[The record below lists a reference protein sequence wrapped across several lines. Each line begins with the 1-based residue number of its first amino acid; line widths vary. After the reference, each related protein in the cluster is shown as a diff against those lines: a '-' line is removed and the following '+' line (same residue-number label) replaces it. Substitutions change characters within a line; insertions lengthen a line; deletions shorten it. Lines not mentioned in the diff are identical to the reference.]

1 MNFRPV
7 PSFLA
12 PLPPSSALIAH
23 AGSSFDPLYSAGYQ
37 PQEGGG
43 ESKRPAPGKVT
54 LTSRLSPS
62 PAGAP
67 QGAAHPLL
75 APASAPSPVLD
86 DPFALHLEPQGP
98 QAASSQAAAP
108 EAHLIGP
115 PQLNFGEIPA
125 GETAREDAYVY
136 NVHLTSRAFVSASL
150 TGSSKMQLAYPV
162 PDQLPPSRE
171 DRGSPSTRFHLVY
184 QPTEAGRDEAVL
196 KVSASWPEYAGWAPE
211 TVEIPVIGVAYLYGA
226 EPPSAIAA
234 ERAREEDRARDEAA
248 EKARAEA
255 LARAAEADNAV
266 AKPYPQGHENRL
278 EDAFD
283 RAHDSLETLSDMQ
296 AIGIDVAAEEAASY
310 ARRVPEWSP
319 SLLFRLAMGGLD
331 MATYGLAGQVS
342 QLAKAALS
350 GPGGKTTSGA
360 AFAADLLKRG
370 LRKAGDAG
378 RDAVFGRGKPGKNSG
393 DAADP
398 ADSDDARIAFFAQ
411 QKAAL
416 IASRAERQR
425 ALRETHKALR
435 PLLRG
440 RHPESAA
447 AGMNA
452 LADGM
457 DAAAKDARRVQ
468 ADDARFSWMRFL
480 SETALGADLRNALDL
495 PKEHEDKPRY
505 DGLLDLD
512 VGVDYFH
519 PERDL
524 KVLKARMNGVTASM
538 ARSVAL
544 IPLSQVLEKGVHVR
558 VNLKVPELAVM
569 PVVLVFDGNKIAFA
583 DETAAAGQ
591 TSDWLSRAGGYI
603 GRPSPER
610 QRLGARSLRDRL
622 AALTLD
628 ELGLE
633 VETDAA

>member
-1 MNFRPV
+1 MNLPIFTTN
-7 PSFLA
+7 FLA
-12 PLPPSSALIAH
+12 PAAPSSALVAC
-23 AGSSFDPLYSAGYQ
+23 AASGFDHLYPAGYA

-62 PAGAP
+62 LGGAP

-86 DPFALHLEPQGP
+86 DPFALHLEPQ
-98 QAASSQAAAP
+98 AASSPAAVA

-115 PQLNFGEIPA
+115 PQVNFGEIPS

-136 NVHLTSRAFVSASL
+136 NVHLSSRAFVSASL

-171 DRGSPSTRFHLVY
+171 DRGSPSTRFHIVY

-196 KVSASWPEYAGWAPE
+196 KVTASWPTYTGWTPE
-211 TVEIPVIGVAYLYGA
+211 AVEIPVIGVAYLYGT
-226 EPPSAIAA
+226 EPPSVIAA
-234 ERAREEDRARDEAA
+234 ERAREEEDARTAA
-248 EKARAEA
+248 EEKARAEA

-296 AIGIDVAAEEAASY
+296 AIGIEVAAEEAASY
-310 ARRVPEWSP
+310 KRWIAEWSP
-319 SLLFRLAMGGLD
+319 SRLFKLAMGALD
-331 MATYGLAGQVS
+331 MATYGLAGQAS
-342 QLAKAALS
+342 QLAKVALS
-350 GPGGKTTSGA
+350 GPGKTTSGA

-378 RDAVFGRGKPGKNSG
+378 RDAVFGRKPSGKGQG
-393 DAADP
+393 AGDP

-416 IASRAERQR
+416 VASRSERQS
-425 ALRETHKALR
+425 ALRDTHKALR

-457 DAAAKDARRVQ
+457 DAAAANARSVQ
-468 ADDARFSWMRFL
+468 ADEARFSWMRFL
-480 SETALGADLRNALDL
+480 SETALGADLRKALDL

-524 KVLKARMNGVTASM
+524 KVLKARMNGVTGSM

-544 IPLSQVLEKGVHVR
+544 IPLSEVLEKGVHVR

-569 PVVLVFDGNKIAFA
+569 PVVLVFEGNRIAFA

-610 QRLGARSLRDRL
+610 QRSGARSLRDRL
-622 AALTLD
+622 AVLTLG